1 MLVVKMKCKVADAMK
16 MALSFSVLLG
26 LIFYPCLNSFALVQN
41 PTKTQVHQ
49 AIKRGID
56 FAKEH
61 RPPNELYWH
70 FGSTKNFEP
79 YGFLVS
85 KLSGLAVMASH
96 YGLRGQEPTEQD
108 IERVLTE
115 DALQVVVTVFGPSSG
130 FAKDSYLLMR
140 QEQAVVKPTR
150 IRFDARAHKAGQ
162 DQGMPVYR
170 AKIVAIFPYETLRL
184 ESPATLLVFPGSGGE
199 IHFELDLS
207 SIP

>member
-1 MLVVKMKCKVADAMK
+1 MLAVKMKCEVADMK
-16 MALSFSVLLG
+16 MVLYFSVLFG
-26 LIFYPCLNSFALVQN
+26 LIFYTCLNSFALVQN
-41 PTKTQVHQ
+41 PTKAQVDQ

-56 FAKEH
+56 FAEEH

-85 KLSGLAVMASH
+85 ELSGLAVMASH
-96 YGLRGQEPTEQD
+96 YGLRGEEPTEQD

-115 DALQVVVTVFGPSSG
+115 DALQVVVTVFGPSSE

-140 QEQAVVKPTR
+140 QEQAIVKPTR
-150 IRFDARAHKAGQ
+150 IRFDARAHKAGL

-184 ESPATLLVFPGSGGE
+184 ESLATLLVFPGSGGE
-199 IHFELDLS
+199 IRFELDLS